1 MNGYNGK
8 ILRVNLT
15 NHSYLVED
23 LNLELAQKF
32 IGGRGFGT
40 KLFMDEVDPK
50 VDALSPENKLLVV
63 TGPLT
68 GTPTPTGGRYMVV
81 TKSPLSGTIASSNS
95 GGYWGAELKFAGY
108 DVIILEGKS
117 EKPVYINIEDD
128 KIEFRDAAHLWGK
141 VVSET
146 TDILEKECP
155 EKCRVMTIGPGG
167 ENLSMIAA
175 IMNDKDRAAGRSG
188 VGAVM
193 GSKNL
198 KAITVKGSKKPEIF
212 DEVELKTVFKDCL
225 GKIKENGVT
234 GSGLPSYGTAVLVN
248 IINESGALPYKNFQ
262 GSYDEK
268 AENISGEELAE
279 KYLIKKTACYRCPI
293 ACGRHVRI
301 GDSEGGGPEY
311 ETIWAFG
318 SDCGIDDLEMIIKA
332 NHMCN
337 EMGIDTISAGATL
350 AAAMELYQK
359 GYVKDEELGGVKL
372 QFGDAESV
380 VEWMRKLGQAEG
392 FGKKLAQGSFR
403 LTDSYG
409 VSDLSMSVKK
419 LEIPAYDPRAIQ
431 GQGLQYATSNR
442 GGCHVRGYMISPE
455 ILGLPEKLDRLE
467 LEGKAGWTKV
477 FQDLTAVIDS
487 LGLCLFTSFAIGANE
502 YAKLLNAV
510 TGTDH
515 TADTLLDAGER
526 IWNLEKMFNLAA
538 GVLPEED
545 KLPKRL
551 LEEPIT
557 NGPSKGWTHKL
568 SDLLP
573 EYYDLRGWDKEGIPT
588 KERLEKLGLNMEYNI
603 EVRLFSTLRNNRFKK
618 EKMIFEVMVTPKKI
632 VDMLDIVHK
641 DIAILLING
650 RDATLST
657 ELKDGDTLSVFPPV
671 GGG

>member
-1 MNGYNGK
+1 MKGYNGK

-15 NHSYLVED
+15 DHSYVVEALD
-23 LNLELAQKF
+23 LDLAKKF

-117 EKPVYINIEDD
+117 EKPVYMNIEDD
-128 KIEFRDAAHLWGK
+128 KIEFRDAGHIWGK
-141 VVSET
+141 YVSET
-146 TDILEKECP
+146 TAILEKECP
-155 EKCRVMTIGPGG
+155 EKCRVMAIGPGG

-175 IMNDKDRAAGRSG
+175 IMNDNDRAAGRSG

-198 KAITVKGSKKPEIF
+198 KAIAVKGSSKPEIAN
-212 DEVELKTVFKDCL
+212 EEELKEIFKECL

-234 GSGLPSYGTAVLVN
+234 GAGLPTYGTAVLVN
-248 IINESGALPYKNFQ
+248 IINENGAFPVKNFQ
-262 GSYDEK
+262 ESYDEN
-268 AENISGEELAE
+268 AESISGEELAE
-279 KYLIKKTACYRCPI
+279 KHLIKKTACYRCPI

-318 SDCGIDDLEMIIKA
+318 SDCGINDLEQIINA

-337 EMGIDTISAGATL
+337 EVGIDTISAGTTL
-350 AAAMELYQK
+350 AAAMELYQN
-359 GYVKDEELGGVKL
+359 GYVKDEELGGTKL
-372 QFGDAESV
+372 EFGHGESIT
-380 VEWMRKLGQAEG
+380 EWMRKIGRAEG
-392 FGKKLAQGSFR
+392 FGKKLAMGSYR

-409 VSDLSMSVKK
+409 VPELSMSVKK
-419 LEIPAYDPRAIQ
+419 LEIPAYDPRGIQ

-442 GGCHVRGYMISPE
+442 GGCHVRGYLISPE

-467 LEGKAGWTKV
+467 LEGKATWTKV

-487 LGLCLFTSFAIGANE
+487 LGLCLFTSFALGAEE
-502 YAKLLNAV
+502 YAKLVNAV
-510 TGTDH
+510 CGTEH
-515 TADTLLDAGER
+515 TVESILESGER
-526 IWNLEKMFNLAA
+526 IWNLEKMFNLEA
-538 GVLPEED
+538 GILPSED
-545 KLPKRL
+545 KLPSRL
-551 LEEPIT
+551 LNDPIPE
-557 NGPSKGWTHKL
+557 GPSKGLVHRL
-568 SDLLP
+568 PELLP
-573 EYYDLRGWDKEGIPT
+573 EYYELRGWSEEGIPT
-588 KERLEKLGLNMEYNI
+588 EERKTKLGL
-603 EVRLFSTLRNNRFKK
+603 
-618 EKMIFEVMVTPKKI
+618 
-632 VDMLDIVHK
+632 
-641 DIAILLING
+641 
-650 RDATLST
+650 
-657 ELKDGDTLSVFPPV
+657 
-671 GGG
+671 